1 MKVLSVSSLLCS
13 RRAYIQPC
21 SAQTIGRLDMGKINI
36 IIFNGL
42 TRSGLA
48 VAKALK
54 QTGDCNIHIVTN
66 SISLDEIIKAA
77 LNFNLINSINKVKKD
92 LSDSS
97 FADSLIEIV
106 KKRRI
111 DIILPIGSSIVYIS
125 KIKNYLEKFSKVLVE
140 DYEKLIM
147 FHDKSKTI
155 HMAKELNIPHPFTL
169 FPECITDVKTIAF
182 KIKYPVVLKARKGM
196 GADGVWY
203 ARTASEL
210 IDLYAKV
217 TSREKAGDGLV
228 RDCSQPIV
236 QEYIPGELH
245 DVAAFCINGKM
256 KLGLTQKRLV
266 TKPMSGGA
274 GIVNVTTKN
283 EQLLQH
289 ARKIIDKIKWNGVML
304 IDFKIDSRDGKPKLL
319 EINPRFWGT
328 TWLTIQAGFNYPYYL
343 VLHSL
348 GRSVSLP
355 KDYRVSLYCR
365 WPFLELKSIFEKP
378 ISLITVLKRT
388 QSFFLRFK
396 IKNCIYEYFRF

>member
-1 MKVLSVSSLLCS
+1 ME
-13 RRAYIQPC
+13 
-21 SAQTIGRLDMGKINI
+21 KINI
-36 IIFNGL
+36 LIFDGL
-42 TRSGLA
+42 ARSGLA

-54 QTGDCNIHIVTN
+54 QTGEFNIHIATK
-66 SISLDEIIKAA
+66 SISLGEIFKAT
-77 LNFNLINSINKVKKD
+77 LNFPLIDSVNILKKD
-92 LSDSS
+92 FSDSS
-97 FADSLIEIV
+97 FADCLIEII
-106 KKRRI
+106 KKRKI
-111 DIILPIGSSIVYIS
+111 DIIIPIGSSIVYIS
-125 KIKNYLEKFSKVLVE
+125 KIKNYLERFSKVLVE
-140 DYEKLIM
+140 DYDKLIL

-169 FPECITDVKTIAF
+169 FPNCLIDIKSFAF

-210 IDLYAKV
+210 IDMYTRV
-217 TSREKAGDGLV
+217 TRREKAGDGLV

-245 DVAAFCINGKM
+245 DVAAFCVNGEM
-256 KLGLTQKRLV
+256 KLGLTQQRLV
-266 TKPMSGGA
+266 TKPLSGGA

-289 ARKIIDKIKWNGVML
+289 ARKIIDKIKWDGVML

-343 VLHSL
+343 VLQKL
-348 GRSVSLP
+348 GRSMVLP
-355 KDYRVSLYCR
+355 KNYRVDLYCR
-365 WPFLELKSIFEKP
+365 WPYLELKSIFDKP
-378 ISLITVLKRT
+378 ISFIAILERT
-388 QSFFLRFK
+388 QKFLLRFK
-396 IKNCIYEYFRF
+396 LKNCIYEYFRF